1 VSILTRKVVE
11 KDVAELVDIRR
22 GQKRG
27 GLTPEETHQCERD
40 VCKAADRAER
50 RAKGER

>member
-1 VSILTRKVVE
+1 MTITRAAVE
-11 KDVAELVDIRR
+11 KDVAEMVDIRR
-22 GQKRG
+22 GLKG
-27 GLTPEETHQCERD
+27 GELSSAETHQCEKD